1 VGLDKFL
8 DDDNII
14 TKDEAENVDFSFEGE
29 VEEEIQEPEPPKP
42 KKRKVPKSTSQK
54 KKEVSKKTEEIN
66 EVKSAIK
73 SRKEIIA
80 DLINRFQ
87 EQKILKEVDLDLHHF
102 LYNNGGSNEE
112 RTRCELIIKNLAN
125 EIRSIEKKIKFLQ
138 EKYKAE

>member
-1 VGLDKFL
+1 MGLDKFL

-112 RTRCELIIKNLAN
+112 RKRCELVIKNLAN